1 MGVSDHRSVDP
12 ELEEGRIGA
21 TVRTPAGSV
30 AGRRRDDLRA
40 RIRAQVRAIRDGDSS
55 TVERAVLDL
64 SRSHRLLAPLAFI
77 VGAFV
82 MLFEALRLVVI
93 NWRLMLIQVLPA
105 MWIWLAMFDLKAH
118 VLHGKSFRS
127 WTVPALVVLVVLV
140 AAITA
145 ASFYLNAVFAF
156 TITRPGAPQIR
167 PGFSEARTHLRAIL
181 AWGLLAGLALGV
193 AALLSPR
200 WGRGWFA
207 ITMSIV
213 VGAMMLTYVTVPAR
227 LAGIAPSASRRD
239 NLGAT
244 VVAGALGA
252 IVCTPGYLLGRLGIL
267 LLGSHRL
274 FVVGTV
280 LFVVGFTLQA
290 GATGAVKA
298 IKMSAKLLPGR
309 AP

>member
-1 MGVSDHRSVDP
+1 MSDPDRVDP
-12 ELEEGRIGA
+12 EFEERRRGP
-21 TVRTPAGSV
+21 TVRAPTGGV
-30 AGRRRDDLRA
+30 AHRPRGNLRA
-40 RIRAQVRAIRDGDSS
+40 RIRAQVAAIRDGDAA

-64 SRSHRLLAPLAFI
+64 SRSHRFLAPLGFI

-82 MLFEALRLVVI
+82 MLFEALRLLVI
-93 NWRLMLIQVLPA
+93 NWRLMLIQILPA

-118 VLHGKSFRS
+118 LLHGRSFQS
-127 WTVPALVVLVVLV
+127 WTVPVLVVLIVLV
-140 AAITA
+140 AVITA

-156 TITRPGAPQIR
+156 AITRPGPPQVR
-167 PGFSEARTHLRAIL
+167 PGFSDARSHLRAIL
-181 AWGLLAGLALGV
+181 AWGLAAGLVLGV
-193 AALLSPR
+193 AALLTPR

-207 ITMSIV
+207 ISMSVV
-213 VGAMMLTYVTVPAR
+213 VGAMMLSYVTVPAR
-227 LAGIAPSASRRD
+227 LVGVAPSASRRD

-274 FVVGTV
+274 FLLGTV
-280 LFVVGFTLQA
+280 LFIVGFTVQA

>member
-1 MGVSDHRSVDP
+1 VSDHNVVDP
-12 ELEEGRIGA
+12 ELEETRSGA
-21 TVRTPAGSV
+21 TGRAPSGGVP
-30 AGRRRDDLRA
+30 GRRRDGLRTQ
-40 RIRAQVRAIRDGDSS
+40 IRAQVRAIRDGDASM
-55 TVERAVLDL
+55 VERAVLDL
-64 SRSHRLLAPLAFI
+64 SRSHRFLAPLAFI

-93 NWRLMLIQVLPA
+93 NWRLMLIQILPA

-118 VLHGKSFRS
+118 LLHGKSFRS
-127 WTVPALVVLVVLV
+127 WTVPVLVVLVVLV
-140 AAITA
+140 AAVTA

-156 TITRPGAPQIR
+156 AITRPGPPQIR
-167 PGFSEARTHLRAIL
+167 PGFSDAGAHLRAII

-193 AALLSPR
+193 AALISPR

-207 ITMSIV
+207 ISMSIV
-213 VGAMMLTYVTVPAR
+213 VGVMMLTYVTVPAR
-227 LAGIAPSASRRD
+227 LVGVASSASRRD
-239 NLGAT
+239 NFGAT
-244 VVAGALGA
+244 IVAGTLGA

-274 FVVGTV
+274 FVLGTA
-280 LFVVGFTLQA
+280 LFIVGFTVQA

-309 AP
+309 TP